1 MNCLHRSAMGRQRG
15 AALVVAMLVFAM
27 CTALIVAMKS
37 DFTRLY
43 QRSANIFLAEQAYA
57 YLRGA
62 EELAGIALRVD
73 YDQDQQQEQPQDDLQ
88 EIWAQPTT
96 PYALDEG
103 GWLLGSLEDLQGR
116 FNLNSLAGEAGE
128 EQRFTAS
135 QAQFIRLLQAL
146 EEPLVSE
153 QEAIQITAAVA
164 DWLDSDGQPRPEGAE
179 DDYYLSRSPALRSAD
194 QPMASVS
201 ELRAVAYVTP
211 EIFTALQP
219 WVTVWPR
226 SPATL
231 NINTAPM
238 MVLRSINSDRD
249 LSPLSEA
256 DATSLVAD
264 REEAGFA
271 DLDAFLAN
279 PVFDSRR
286 DNMTAT
292 RALLGQSS
300 SYFLLQAEVEV
311 ADRNMRLYS
320 VLQRSGRNVAALSR
334 ASGSR

>member
-1 MNCLHRSAMGRQRG
+1 MNCLHHSAMGRQRG

-116 FNLNSLAGEAGE
+116 FNLNSLAGEARE
-128 EQRFTAS
+128 DQRFTAS

-153 QEAIQITAAVA
+153 QEAIRITAAVA
-164 DWLDSDGQPRPEGAE
+164 DWLDSDGQPRPDGAE
-179 DDYYLSRSPALRSAD
+179 DNYYLARSPAHRSAD

-238 MVLRSINSDRD
+238 MVLRSINSDKD

-256 DATSLVAD
+256 DATALVAD

-279 PVFDSRR
+279 PVFDGRR

-292 RALLGQSS
+292 RALLGQRS

>member
-1 MNCLHRSAMGRQRG
+1 MNCLHHSAMGRQRG

-116 FNLNSLAGEAGE
+116 FNLNSLAGEARE
-128 EQRFTAS
+128 DQRFTAS

-164 DWLDSDGQPRPEGAE
+164 DWLDSDGQPGPDGAE
-179 DDYYLSRSPALRSAD
+179 DDYYFSRSPAHRSAN

-238 MVLRSINSDRD
+238 MVLRSINSDKE

-256 DATSLVAD
+256 DAASLVAD

-271 DLDAFLAN
+271 DLDAFLDN
-279 PVFDSRR
+279 PVFEGRR
-286 DNMTAT
+286 DKMTAT
-292 RALLGQSS
+292 RALLGQRS

-320 VLQRSGRNVAALSR
+320 VLQRRGRNVAALSR